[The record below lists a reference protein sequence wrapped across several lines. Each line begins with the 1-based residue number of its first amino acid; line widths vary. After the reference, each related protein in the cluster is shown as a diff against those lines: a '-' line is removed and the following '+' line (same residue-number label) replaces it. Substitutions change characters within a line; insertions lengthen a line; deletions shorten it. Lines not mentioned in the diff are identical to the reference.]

1 MNLGRG
7 PAIQRAVRAF
17 LVVEPE
23 IRRQPLFECWYRA
36 IFTQID
42 ILVLDAAPESF
53 NKTLSNARLR
63 PSMLIRIWFS
73 SSRPVKSTLVNWRP
87 WSLLKIHGWACDSA

>member
-23 IRRQPLFECWYRA
+23 IRRQPLFECWHRA

-53 NKTLSNARLR
+53 NKNIIQCPAAAVHADQDLVFQQPAGEVNAGELA
-63 PSMLIRIWFS
+63 P
-73 SSRPVKSTLVNWRP
+73 LVAVEDTRM
-87 WSLLKIHGWACDSA
+87 GM